1 MTGVHGGAKSASK
14 EEAAKSGVY
23 AGLLDVLVAGV
34 ALLLADSV
42 VVLADFMKTSLE
54 FGAVFLSWLALKR
67 VARGGT
73 QYEYG
78 LDKLEN
84 LSGLVVA
91 LLMVFCLISI
101 GAGAILNILEPEPV
115 TGVGIYI
122 CLAAQVVF
130 GVINWRV
137 YRQARQQAKASPLAA
152 SQARLFLTRL
162 LGNAFVL
169 VALSLSLSLH
179 GYEWAHYIDPA
190 ASLMIAV
197 SILLAAVGVL
207 RNSVFDLLD
216 RSLEEDEQ
224 LRILAALVK
233 HYHDFDNLHGIRT
246 RRAGGRTFIEVF
258 LEFNPAL
265 TMGVVQATVRDLQ
278 ARLEQ
283 AVPGARVTIGL
294 ADQRVA

>member
-1 MTGVHGGAKSASK
+1 MKGVPGNAVGASK
-14 EEAAKSGVY
+14 EKAAKSGVY
-23 AGLLDVLVAGV
+23 AGLLDALVAGV
-34 ALLLADSV
+34 ALLFADSV
-42 VVLADFMKTSLE
+42 VVLADFLKTGLE
-54 FGAVFLSWLALKR
+54 FVAVFLSWLALKR
-67 VARGGT
+67 VARGGH

-78 LDKLEN
+78 LGKLEN

-91 LLMVFCLISI
+91 LLMVGCLVSI
-101 GAGAILNILEPEPV
+101 GAGAILDILEPTSV
-115 TGVGIYI
+115 AGVGVYI
-122 CLAAQVVF
+122 CLGAQVVF

-137 YRQARQQAKASPLAA
+137 YRQASLQAKASPLAA

-179 GYEWAHYIDPA
+179 AYDWAHYIDPV
-190 ASLMIAV
+190 ASLLIAV
-197 SILLAAVGVL
+197 SILLAAVGVFKS
-207 RNSVFDLLD
+207 SVFDLLD

-258 LEFNPAL
+258 LEFNPSL
-265 TMGVVQATVRDLQ
+265 TMAAVQATAKDLQ